1 MLQHNVA
8 LLEKALKETIWLD
21 LHPPLILERR
31 VSEERRLKWTRIKK
45 IMRFNLKE
53 AFALCE
59 NHYWSKYWDE

>member
-31 VSEERRLKWTRIKK
+31 VSEERRLK
-45 IMRFNLKE
+45 
-53 AFALCE
+53 
-59 NHYWSKYWDE
+59 